1 VQTAWQTGLY
11 LQDQI
16 KLYQWIL
23 TLGSR
28 YDWATLDTF
37 DRKAV
42 TEETRRDQALTKR
55 VGLGYEFQTG
65 LVPYVGYSES
75 FTPVTGAAF
84 DGTPFRPEAGQQY
97 EVGIKYQPPGTKMR
111 FAAAVYDLRRQNV
124 LTPDLDPTHGG
135 RSIQTGEVTSCG
147 LELEAVANLTNNF
160 SLNATY
166 TYNDTRVTKSNNVDF
181 GKRPARTPQHIASLW
196 ADYAIREGA
205 LNGLGFG
212 AGVRYVGASEG
223 DFTNTFEAPAYTLVD
238 AMIRYDVDSWRFSVN
253 ASNLFDKYYVAA
265 CFSMAQC
272 NLGRARTILGTVT
285 YGW

>member
-1 VQTAWQTGLY
+1 M
-11 LQDQI
+11 
-16 KLYQWIL
+16 
-23 TLGSR
+23 
-28 YDWATLDTF
+28 
-37 DRKAV
+37 
-42 TEETRRDQALTKR
+42 
-55 VGLGYEFQTG
+55 
-65 LVPYVGYSES
+65 PYVGYSKS
-75 FTPVTGAAF
+75 FTPVTGGAF

-124 LTPDLDPTHGG
+124 LTPDPDPTHGG

-212 AGVRYVGASEG
+212 AGVPYVGASEG

>member
-28 YDWATLDTF
+28 YDWATLDTL

-42 TEETRRDQALTKR
+42 TDETRKDQALTKR
-55 VGLGYEFQTG
+55 VGLGYEFETG

-124 LTPDLDPTHGG
+124 LTPDPDPTHGG
-135 RSIQTGEVTSCG
+135 RSIQTGEAHR
-147 LELEAVANLTNNF
+147 AV
-160 SLNATY
+160 LNW
-166 TYNDTRVTKSNNVDF
+166 K
-181 GKRPARTPQHIASLW
+181 P
-196 ADYAIREGA
+196 
-205 LNGLGFG
+205 
-212 AGVRYVGASEG
+212 
-223 DFTNTFEAPAYTLVD
+223 
-238 AMIRYDVDSWRFSVN
+238 
-253 ASNLFDKYYVAA
+253 
-265 CFSMAQC
+265 
-272 NLGRARTILGTVT
+272 
-285 YGW
+285 